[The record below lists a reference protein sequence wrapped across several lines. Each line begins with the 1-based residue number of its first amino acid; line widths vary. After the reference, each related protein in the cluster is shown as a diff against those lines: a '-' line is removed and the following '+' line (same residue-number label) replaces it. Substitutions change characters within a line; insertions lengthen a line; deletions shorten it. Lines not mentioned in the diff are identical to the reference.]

1 MLKSKYRIKEDYM
14 EKNLLSEFSDA
25 LANAVELA
33 GKSTVLVDAR
43 RRLPSSGIAY
53 ATDLILTA
61 DHTIEQ
67 DEDIRILLSDGSQMS
82 AKVAG
87 RDPGSDLALLRLERS
102 TLSVIQPADQPARIG
117 QFALAIG
124 RPSPEGVQASL
135 GVVSSIGGPVRT
147 GRGAM
152 LARYIRTD
160 CIPYPGFSGGPLVDS
175 SGKLLGV
182 NTSGLARGIALTIPT
197 GIALKVAESLAAHGH
212 IRRAYLGIRSQPVEL
227 AAEAQ
232 IALQRKQS
240 GGLLLVGVEAGSPA
254 ARAGLMVGDILVGL
268 GGQEVA
274 SHDELFAMLAGEVVG
289 QEQTIEVLRG
299 GERRQVQI
307 TYGEM

>member
-1 MLKSKYRIKEDYM
+1 MQ
-14 EKNLLSEFSDA
+14 KNVLTEFSDA

-53 ATDLILTA
+53 SADLILTA
-61 DHTIEQ
+61 DHTIER
-67 DEDIRILLSDGSQMS
+67 DEDIRVLLADSSQLS

-87 RDPGSDLALLRLERS
+87 RDPGSDLALLRLERPV
-102 TLSVIQPADQPARIG
+102 LPVIQAADQPARIG

-124 RPSPEGVQASL
+124 RPSSEGVQASL

-175 SGKLLGV
+175 SGRLLGV
-182 NTSGLARGIALTIPT
+182 NTSGLARAVALTIPT
-197 GIALKVAESLAAHGH
+197 DITLKVAESLAAHGH
-212 IRRAYLGIRSQPVEL
+212 IRRAYIGIRSQPVDL
-227 AAEAQ
+227 SAEAQ
-232 IALQRKQS
+232 DALQRHQT
-240 GGLLLVGVEAGSPA
+240 GGLLLVGVESGSPA
-254 ARAGLMVGDILVGL
+254 ARAGLIVGDILVGL
-268 GGQEVA
+268 AGQPVS
-274 SHDELFAMLAGEVVG
+274 SHDELFSLLAGENVG
-289 QEQTIEVLRG
+289 QVQTLEILRG
-299 GERRQVQI
+299 GQPRQVQI
-307 TYGEM
+307 TFGEL